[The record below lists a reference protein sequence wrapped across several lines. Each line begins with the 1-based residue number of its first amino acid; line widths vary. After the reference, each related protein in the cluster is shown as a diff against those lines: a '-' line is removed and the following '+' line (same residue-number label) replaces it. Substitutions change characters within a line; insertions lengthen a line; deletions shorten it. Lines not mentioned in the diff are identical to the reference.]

1 MARIDQLRARSERH
15 ERWAMIASFL
25 VPGAAGML
33 AKRPL
38 LCLIGSVFAMIV
50 MFSIYWHD
58 GVVPDPAIAGGAT
71 AFGSV
76 CIASVALFAYLL
88 VVLRSFAVRRNA

>member
-1 MARIDQLRARSERH
+1 MARIDQLRARTERH

-38 LCLIGSVFAMIV
+38 LCLIGSVFAIIA
-50 MFSIYWHD
+50 MFSVYWYD
-58 GVVPDPAIAGGAT
+58 GVVPDPAIAGGAAT
-71 AFGSV
+71 FASV
-76 CIASVALFAYLL
+76 CVASVALFGYL
-88 VVLRSFAVRRNA
+88 VVVVRGFAVWRNA